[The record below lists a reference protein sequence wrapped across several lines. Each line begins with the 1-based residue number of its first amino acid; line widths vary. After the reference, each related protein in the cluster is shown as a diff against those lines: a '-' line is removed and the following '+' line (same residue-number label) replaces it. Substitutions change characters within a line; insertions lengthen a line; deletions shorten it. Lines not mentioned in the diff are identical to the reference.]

1 MFANEPKNFDGSI
14 QKICFRQLSPRRITI
29 YLNKV
34 SPTKND
40 DIKTP
45 VTTWPSLRRPGLKF
59 WSHQNFEK
67 FRFRQNETKMKTKK
81 VAFRTNRF
89 PPKNKN
95 SRFRV
100 FRKKKPE
107 QQNFSGPKFFVSVS
121 WNEKLDE
128 ASNALAST
136 FRFCGFLTKK
146 KLSSSTLVVNYHWLR
161 EPKYR

>member
-1 MFANEPKNFDGSI
+1 MSR
-14 QKICFRQLSPRRITI
+14 KILMETFRQFALDNCHQDVLLI

-40 DIKTP
+40 IKTP
-45 VTTWPSLRRPGLKF
+45 VTIWPSLRRPGLKF
-59 WSHQNFEK
+59 RSHQNFEK
-67 FRFRQNETKMKTKK
+67 FRFRQNETKMKM

-100 FRKKKPE
+100 FRKKTPE

-161 EPKYR
+161 ESKYRWSA